1 MITVA
6 NADGQVGSVKDSK
19 RVPPRTKSFKEMLFG
34 NGGGGGA
41 VVAKGGVS
49 DKTLRVLLEQLE
61 AAKAQI
67 IKQRCVLCMLRVMRA
82 WGGFLAVIHT
92 PKIYV
97 HKSLMPLG
105 VSPEFSDLKATTH
118 VGVDITNI
126 SNSHTHQ
133 RQRQRQPQPQPQP
146 QTLYFREALACIL
159 ATSRGEDTS
168 YMLPVNWNELKDER
182 TGRV

>member
-1 MITVA
+1 MGKGGVITVA

-67 IKQRCVLCMLRVMRA
+67 QSERMGRAEMLNGRVAML
-82 WGGFLAVIHT
+82 GFLIGLLTELLTGHGIA
-92 PKIYV
+92 
-97 HKSLMPLG
+97 SQ
-105 VSPEFSDLKATTH
+105 
-118 VGVDITNI
+118 I
-126 SNSHTHQ
+126 SFGLFGQ
-133 RQRQRQPQPQPQP
+133 
-146 QTLYFREALACIL
+146 
-159 ATSRGEDTS
+159 G
-168 YMLPVNWNELKDER
+168 
-182 TGRV
+182 